1 MRTGPVLW
9 TNCLV
14 LGALVCAESV
24 GFWSH
29 PAYRVI
35 LMVTVLSWGGFVVWT
50 PKSNRPTT

>member
-9 TNCLV
+9 TTCVV
-14 LGALVCAESV
+14 LGALVYAESV

-29 PAYRVI
+29 PAYRLF

-50 PKSNRPTT
+50 PKSNRPTI